1 MKKDELLSYVG
12 KKVRLRYY
20 YNSYTKGVLEGVLGY
35 AYEFSWKYG
44 SRQAGDF
51 WIEHDNGSTSICFT
65 AGYVRK
71 VEVIN

>member
-1 MKKDELLSYVG
+1 MKKEELLSYVG

-20 YNSYTKGVLEGVLGY
+20 YNPNVKGVLEGVLGY

-44 SRQAGDF
+44 SRQVGDF
-51 WIEHDNGSTSICFT
+51 WIEHDNGTTSKCFT